1 MDTITLESRH
11 SSGVYAKRERVMVRG
26 QGVHVWDQEGRR
38 YIDCAAGIGVANV
51 GHCHPRVTEAIVAQA
66 QTLVTCHEMFFND
79 QRAELLARLA
89 AVLPSGI
96 ERLYLG
102 NSGAE
107 AVETAIKFARLS
119 TARTGVVAAMRG
131 FHGRTMGALSATHKE
146 QYRAPFRPLVP
157 DFRHVPFNN
166 IAAMREVVDE
176 KTAAVILEVVQG
188 ESGVRPGQADYF
200 QALRRLCTE
209 RGALLIIDEVQTG
222 FGRTGRWFA
231 CEHMDVTPDLICLG
245 KAIAGGL
252 PMSAV
257 GLGPA
262 VSGLRPGLHG
272 STFGGNP
279 LACAAALATLDVIER
294 EQLVARAEALGAYFQ
309 TGLRAL
315 NSPLVREVRGL
326 GLMIGLELK
335 SRAAP
340 YAQALMD
347 RGIIALTAGA
357 TVLRFL
363 PPLTIGRAE
372 IDEVLEAVSVVL
384 RPVPAA
390 AVSL

>member
-1 MDTITLESRH
+1 
-11 SSGVYAKRERVMVRG
+11 
-26 QGVHVWDQEGRR
+26 
-38 YIDCAAGIGVANV
+38 
-51 GHCHPRVTEAIVAQA
+51 
-66 QTLVTCHEMFFND
+66 
-79 QRAELLARLA
+79 
-89 AVLPSGI
+89 
-96 ERLYLG
+96 
-102 NSGAE
+102 
-107 AVETAIKFARLS
+107 
-119 TARTGVVAAMRG
+119 
-131 FHGRTMGALSATHKE
+131 
-146 QYRAPFRPLVP
+146 
-157 DFRHVPFNN
+157 
-166 IAAMREVVDE
+166 
-176 KTAAVILEVVQG
+176 
-188 ESGVRPGQADYF
+188 
-200 QALRRLCTE
+200 
-209 RGALLIIDEVQTG
+209 VQTG